1 MLNEK
6 TILELKIEI
15 ANLKKQ
21 KTSEDYFDKKIQ
33 DLMMDLDESNNLTK
47 EMVETREISK
57 LNIKPIIQ
65 LA

>member
-47 EMVETREISK
+47 EMVETREIS
-57 LNIKPIIQ
+57 
-65 LA
+65 